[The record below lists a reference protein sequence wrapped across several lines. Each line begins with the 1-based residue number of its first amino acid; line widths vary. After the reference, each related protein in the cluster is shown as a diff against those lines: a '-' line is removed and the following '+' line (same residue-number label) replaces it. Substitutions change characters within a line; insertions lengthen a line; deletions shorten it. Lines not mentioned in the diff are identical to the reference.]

1 MKKYQKGFIV
11 MLPDQL
17 RQTLETQIAR
27 AEDPREQAVDV
38 MLHLQRHC
46 GYLTDEALEEG
57 ASLLG
62 MTPLELEELATYY
75 DFIYREPVGRYVLHV
90 CDGVV
95 CWMNGYGTVLD
106 YLRLRLGVGPAETT
120 KDGMFTILPTACIGY
135 CDLSPAMLVNG
146 RPYGPLT
153 PEKIDDILKRLRETT
168 VPPRL
173 AR

>member
-1 MKKYQKGFIV
+1 MKKYQKGFIL

-38 MLHLQRHC
+38 MLHLQRHY

-57 ASLLG
+57 ASLLE

-95 CWMNGYGTVLD
+95 CWMNGYPSVAEYLSAKLD
-106 YLRLRLGVGPAETT
+106 IRPGDTT
-120 KDGMFTILPTACIGY
+120 RDGLF
-135 CDLSPAMLVNG
+135 
-146 RPYGPLT
+146 
-153 PEKIDDILKRLRETT
+153 
-168 VPPRL
+168 
-173 AR
+173 